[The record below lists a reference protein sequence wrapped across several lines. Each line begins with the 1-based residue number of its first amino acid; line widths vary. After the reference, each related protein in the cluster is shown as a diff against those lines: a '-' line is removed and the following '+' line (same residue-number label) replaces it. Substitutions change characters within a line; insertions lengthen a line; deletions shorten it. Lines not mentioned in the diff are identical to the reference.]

1 MKKKEVLVAMS
12 GGVDS
17 SVAAALLL
25 KKGYKVTGATMQIW
39 SCTFQ
44 SSVND
49 AREVATKLKMPFHIF
64 NFEEEFKKDVI
75 EYFIQEYE
83 KGRTPNPCIA
93 CNKHIKFEHFLE
105 KALSMNIH
113 YIATGHYARVIQ
125 KKGRY
130 LLKKSKNRKKDQSYF
145 LYNLT
150 QQQLSHTLFPLGMY
164 DKREIRNIAK
174 SLELP
179 TALKPDSQDVCF
191 IENND
196 YTEFIS
202 SNSNITPQKGNII
215 NKQGKILGEHNGL
228 THYTIGQ
235 RKGIRVPSK
244 EALYVVDIDFEKN
257 NLIVGGEEEI
267 YAKELVATD
276 INLITFDK
284 LTKPM
289 KVTAKIRYGGK
300 EARATIT
307 PLSNGDISV
316 LFKKK
321 QRAITPGQSVVFY
334 KGDTVIGGGKIV

>member
-1 MKKKEVLVAMS
+1 MRKKEVLVAMS

-25 KKGYKVTGATMQIW
+25 KKGYEVTGATMQIW
-39 SCTFQ
+39 SCKSQ
-44 SSVND
+44 SPVND
-49 AREVATKLKMPFHIF
+49 AREVATKLKIPFHVF
-64 NFEEEFKKDVI
+64 NFEEKFKKDVI
-75 EYFIQEYE
+75 EYFIKEYE

-150 QQQLSHTLFPLGMY
+150 QQQLSHILFPLGMY

-174 SLELP
+174 NLELP
-179 TALKPDSQDVCF
+179 TASKPDSQDVCF

-196 YTEFIS
+196 YTGFIS
-202 SNSNITPQKGNII
+202 SNSNITPKKGNII
-215 NKQGKILGEHNGL
+215 NKQGEILGEHNGL

-244 EALYVVDIDFEKN
+244 RALYVVDIDFEKN
-257 NLIVGGEEEI
+257 NLIVGSEEEI

-276 INLITFDK
+276 INLIAFDK

-316 LFKKK
+316 LFRKK

-334 KGDTVIGGGKIV
+334 KGDTVIGGGKIK